1 MTNMPSTAV
10 QQASQIASR
19 WLELFNAA
27 LSTRN
32 PTRLNALFHP
42 DSHWRDLLALTWT
55 FDTVS
60 GRDSLSSA
68 LLEAASRCG
77 ARNFEI
83 DPRRCA
89 PREVERAGEL

>member
-32 PTRLNALFHP
+32 PTR
-42 DSHWRDLLALTWT
+42 
-55 FDTVS
+55 
-60 GRDSLSSA
+60 
-68 LLEAASRCG
+68 
-77 ARNFEI
+77 
-83 DPRRCA
+83 
-89 PREVERAGEL
+89 